1 MKNIPHHWYALITRS
16 RFEKKAADDLT
27 GKGIT
32 AFLPL
37 TTEFR
42 KWSDRMKK
50 VKVPLIR
57 SYVFAKTNPSD
68 YHHYQSVLHTVGVA
82 RIVSFEGKPA
92 KVPDNQIEALQ
103 RLTEMGFTLQ
113 VETGNLPP
121 GTPVE
126 ISRGSLKGI
135 KGMVIRTGNKHLLV
149 IRLDIADKNIQVT
162 LPQEL
167 VEELKDEQA

>member
-16 RFEKKAADDLT
+16 RFEKKAAEDLT
-27 GKGIT
+27 RKGIT

-50 VKVPLIR
+50 VQVPLIR

-68 YHHYQSVLHTVGVA
+68 YYHYQSVLQAVGAA
-82 RIVSFEGKPA
+82 RIVSFEGIPA
-92 KVPDNQIEALQ
+92 KVPDHQIEALQ
-103 RLTEMGFTLQ
+103 RLTEMGLTLQ
-113 VETGNLPP
+113 VESGNLPP

-126 ISRGSLKGI
+126 ISRGPLKGI
-135 KGMVIRTGNKHLLV
+135 KGIVVRTGKKHLLV

-162 LPQEL
+162 LPEEL
-167 VEELKDEQA
+167 VEELKDAQA